1 MVINTISVQHQVSK
15 ATTEIP
21 PKNDDSETQGDA
33 TGIAKTICAS
43 DEGENKGPIFNLI
56 HHPLVRIS
64 FAQFYPSERNQ
75 VLREQISLLLESP
88 AIRNLNW
95 QISPVFKSYILHVS
109 YNFNL
114 KLIVKKNNFTHYA
127 DHWKT

>member
-1 MVINTISVQHQVSK
+1 MVINTISVQQQVSK

-64 FAQFYPSERNQ
+64 SEGKDYLMIN
-75 VLREQISLLLESP
+75 
-88 AIRNLNW
+88 
-95 QISPVFKSYILHVS
+95 
-109 YNFNL
+109 
-114 KLIVKKNNFTHYA
+114 KNDT
-127 DHWKT
+127 T